1 MLRPVPF
8 YYLRHGQ
15 TDWNLERRFQGQ
27 NDIPLNAY
35 GEMQAQNAGHL
46 LRDEPI
52 ACIIASPLKRAM
64 RTAQIVNET
73 LRCPLIAQDGLRE
86 IAFGEW
92 EGTIMDPSAY
102 AEWRAGRVAP
112 MGAETLDAFHSRV
125 LAAVN
130 EALDRPG
137 PVLIVGHGGVY
148 WGVERHGGFTTHLS
162 IPNAAPILHTPPA
175 GDGGWSRRILG
186 P

>member
-15 TDWNLERRFQGQ
+15 TDWNVEGRFQGQ

-35 GEMQAQNAGHL
+35 GELQAQNAAQL

-52 ACIIASPLKRAM
+52 TFIVSSPLKRAM

-73 LRCPLIAQDGLRE
+73 LRRPLIAQDGLRE
-86 IAFGEW
+86 ITFGEW

-112 MGAETLDAFHSRV
+112 KGAETLDAFHARV
-125 LAAVN
+125 LASVN
-130 EALDRPG
+130 EALGRPG

-162 IPNAAPILHTPPA
+162 IPNATPVLHTPPR
-175 GDGGWSRRILG
+175 DGAPWERRVLG
-186 P
+186 Q